1 MHADAGDLVGEGPA
15 CGPARGGAGGGERGD
30 ELSIQAQLVGDAGV
44 QRVAQQLA
52 DRVEHHRPGGR
63 GHDARGPARPFDRQR
78 FLALAFTVPLVG
90 DESLGVLA
98 PQDGGVMTAA
108 GRLEL
113 QEDSQLQGGPAIA
126 VERAARSRAAW

>member
-1 MHADAGDLVGEGPA
+1 MNS
-15 CGPARGGAGGGERGD
+15 
-30 ELSIQAQLVGDAGV
+30 LSRPSLVGDAGV

-52 DRVEHHRPGGR
+52 DRVEHHRSGGR

-78 FLALAFTVPLVG
+78 LQALAFTVPLVG
-90 DESLGVLA
+90 DEPPGVLA

-108 GRLEL
+108 RRLEL
-113 QEDSQLQGGPAIA
+113 QEDPQLQGRPAIA